1 MNMNF
6 AVDDDLDERPTV
18 QVVSNL
24 HTKALQLSSD
34 QSRPEIAVGYLSV
47 AILHRLTLILI
58 VTTFPAKQIH
68 SPRCLEAALAW
79 MSLRLTTTGRK
90 ARF

>member
-18 QVVSNL
+18 QAVSNL
-24 HTKALQLSSD
+24 DTKALQLSSG
-34 QSRPEIAVGYLSV
+34 QSRPEIAVGDLSV

-58 VTTFPAKQIH
+58 VTTFPAK
-68 SPRCLEAALAW
+68 
-79 MSLRLTTTGRK
+79 
-90 ARF
+90 